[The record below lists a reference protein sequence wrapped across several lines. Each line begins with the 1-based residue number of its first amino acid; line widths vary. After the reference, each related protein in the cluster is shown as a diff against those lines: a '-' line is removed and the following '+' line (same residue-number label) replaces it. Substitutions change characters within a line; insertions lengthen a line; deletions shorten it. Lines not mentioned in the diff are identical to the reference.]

1 MQQAISSSCQNKNP
15 PKKSNSV
22 PQQIEHWTRF
32 LNDDDGF
39 LIRIS
44 ADTDHQREIFTWT
57 LPKFIP
63 APFSFTPSFK
73 ECAFKVKSSEFIC
86 HKSDECEII
95 INK

>member
-22 PQQIEHWTRF
+22 PQQNRTFSERRTMAV
-32 LNDDDGF
+32 

-44 ADTDHQREIFTWT
+44 SADTEDFSFTWT